1 MRGNADGGLRALFLY
16 FERKKESERS
26 AEGGGG
32 GRDGPNPQ
40 RSARAPLRSAAR
52 GCEPGALK
60 EGGG

>member
-32 GRDGPNPQ
+32 EGRTKP
-40 RSARAPLRSAAR
+40 SALCPRPPPLCSA
-52 GCEPGALK
+52 GL
-60 EGGG
+60 

>member
-32 GRDGPNPQ
+32 GGTDRTLSALPAPPSALQ
-40 RSARAPLRSAAR
+40 RGAVSR
-52 GCEPGALK
+52 EP
-60 EGGG
+60 